1 VGGFFK
7 QLHSCCPEI
16 PILLDLLRRQEK
28 DGVSC
33 KKRST
38 ITNRNHFHVRGIFT
52 RFALWKIVS
61 QEKLWQGQIA
71 LLPQSRENR
80 DSQKRLEVNFSA

>member
-1 VGGFFK
+1 MSEAIRTLSSEQEIYRNDLLGVLVIFVC
-7 QLHSCCPEI
+7 LTSCCPGI

-61 QEKLWQGQIA
+61 V
-71 LLPQSRENR
+71 
-80 DSQKRLEVNFSA
+80 QK